1 MKTLKYFGMMLMV
14 TMMAFSMAACGSDKD
29 NEEEGGGG
37 GGSSTGVV
45 GTWYQDITAEMG
57 GYVDKAYSIVTFKEN
72 GTTTAQELFYTYG
85 TWVKAT
91 VATSTYKVEGNTIIS
106 PNGSVTWSRSGDKLI
121 VDGETWYKITS
132 ELQKN
137 LNNAIDGGDYE

>member
-1 MKTLKYFGMMLMV
+1 MMLMV

-72 GTTTAQELFYTYG
+72 GTTTAQQLYYTYG
-85 TWVKAT
+85 YWVKAT
-91 VATSTYKVEGNTIIS
+91 VGSSTYKVEGNKITTES
-106 PNGSVTWSRSGDKLI
+106 GSVTWTRNGDKLI
-121 VDGETWYKITS
+121 IDGETWYKITS

-137 LNNAIDGGDYE
+137 LNNAMDADAYE